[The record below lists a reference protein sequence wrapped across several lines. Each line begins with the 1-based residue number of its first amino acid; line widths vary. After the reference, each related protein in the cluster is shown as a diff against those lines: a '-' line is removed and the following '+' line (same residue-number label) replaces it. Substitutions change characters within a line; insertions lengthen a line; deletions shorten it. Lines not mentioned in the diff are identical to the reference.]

1 MVFRMELKE
10 RDDKKK
16 MVTRVTSG
24 PQHNIQINKKFLSS
38 PASPD
43 DQINIFHRDKVSRF

>member
-16 MVTRVTSG
+16 MVTSG